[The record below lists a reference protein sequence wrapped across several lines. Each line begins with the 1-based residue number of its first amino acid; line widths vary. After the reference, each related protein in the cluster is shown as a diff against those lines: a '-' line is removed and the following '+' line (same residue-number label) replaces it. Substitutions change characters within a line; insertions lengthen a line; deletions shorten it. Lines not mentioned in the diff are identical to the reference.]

1 MHGLGSWL
9 GRDHGLEGTF
19 EEAFVAGPE
28 SGLGVLM
35 ELYESIWKIMWS
47 WDKYQGWWAWS
58 LEKMQALMHLSSSLC
73 MLGLIYT
80 ALLEGLFLTFR
91 LIFPWQLAPTG
102 EQSSHSSCGVPGR
115 REVRPGSH
123 CTSDF

>member
-47 WDKYQGWWAWS
+47 WDKYWGGG
-58 LEKMQALMHLSSSLC
+58 H
-73 MLGLIYT
+73 GLWKKC
-80 ALLEGLFLTFR
+80 R
-91 LIFPWQLAPTG
+91 L
-102 EQSSHSSCGVPGR
+102 
-115 REVRPGSH
+115 
-123 CTSDF
+123 

>member
-1 MHGLGSWL
+1 MVLGQ
-9 GRDHGLEGTF
+9 
-19 EEAFVAGPE
+19 
-28 SGLGVLM
+28 VL
-35 ELYESIWKIMWS
+35 
-47 WDKYQGWWAWS
+47 GWWAWP

-73 MLGLIYT
+73 TLGVIYT